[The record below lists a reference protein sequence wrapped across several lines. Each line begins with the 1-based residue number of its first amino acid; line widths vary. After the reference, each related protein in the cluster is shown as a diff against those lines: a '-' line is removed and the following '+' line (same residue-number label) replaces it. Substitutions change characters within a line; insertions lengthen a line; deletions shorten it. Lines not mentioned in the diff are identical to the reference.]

1 MTEAR
6 EDFFDD
12 MTTDDDSSFDA
23 MSVDHVEL
31 YVSSLAASTDWL
43 VDQYGF
49 TVTADNAGEAARIGA
64 RSTVLDQG
72 RIRIVLT
79 EGLDETHPASVY
91 VARHG
96 DGVGNIALGVSD
108 VAAAFAAAVRRG
120 ARPVAEPQ
128 GRDGAVSATIVGFGD
143 VHHTFVRRRDE
154 NAEEPGGLS
163 GLSPVAGRTPAVDP
177 RLTAVDH
184 FAGCLEAGTLDATVD
199 HYVRVLGFS
208 MIFAEDIV
216 VGTQAMIS
224 KVVQSASG
232 AVTLTLIEPDT
243 TREPGQIDSFLKNH
257 GGAGVQHVAF
267 NTDDVIR
274 SVGLMKEAGV
284 GFLDTPDTYYQ
295 LLARRV
301 AVRRHSVDELR
312 EHDVLMDEDHD
323 GQLFQIFT
331 RSVHPRRTLFM
342 EVIERSG
349 ARTFGSNN
357 IKALYEAVELQ
368 RAASG
373 TLT

>member
-1 MTEAR
+1 
-6 EDFFDD
+6 
-12 MTTDDDSSFDA
+12 MTTDDYSNFDA

-31 YVSSLAASTDWL
+31 YVRDLTASTDWL

-49 TVTADNAGEAARIGA
+49 TVTADNEREAARAGA
-64 RSTVLDQG
+64 RSTLLDQG

-120 ARPVAEPQ
+120 ARPVAEA
-128 GRDGAVSATIVGFGD
+128 RTLDGAVSATIVGFGD
-143 VHHTFVRRRDE
+143 VHHTFVPRRDE
-154 NAEEPGGLS
+154 AADDPGALP
-163 GLSPVAGRTPAVDP
+163 GLSPVPGRTPPVDP

-184 FAGCLEAGTLDATVD
+184 FAVCLEAGTLDATVD

-208 MIFAEDIV
+208 MIFEEDIV
-216 VGTQAMIS
+216 VGAQAMIS

-232 AVTLTLIEPDT
+232 SVTLTLIEPDT
-243 TREPGQIDSFLKNH
+243 TRQPGQIDSFLKNH
-257 GGAGVQHVAF
+257 GGDGVQHVAF
-267 NTDDVIR
+267 NTDDIIR
-274 SVGLMKEAGV
+274 SVALMKEAGV

-301 AVRRHSVDELR
+301 AVQRHSVEELR

-368 RAASG
+368 RATG
-373 TLT
+373 THT